1 MSTQPA
7 DSVRKASS
15 NHLDRKVAQYSLA
28 AAVAGVGILAL
39 TAPAMGEVV
48 VTKKTIHVPL
58 TQDGRLDFVSI
69 SMANNGID
77 NFTFSLVG
85 SATRVGREVGV
96 RGLGYTQSATPNAFI
111 AGGDFYARAMPL
123 ARGAEI
129 GPSGVFAHS
138 GLVEET
144 ASSRGDVYSRG
155 SWGGNPK
162 NKYVG
167 VRFQLN
173 GQTHFGWI
181 RLTVTSNVKLKK
193 PTLEA
198 TITGWGLR
206 NRGQQANQ
214 SRNGGDRGKCW
225 GADCAESRRPKNFTI
240 KINRDHRW
248 ACWREEQRACQCG
261 GAKKLLAVSE
271 NTATIRPSRGWKS
284 TAQKAGCEA
293 LNLFVK

>member
-15 NHLDRKVAQYSLA
+15 NHLDRKVTQYSLA

-198 TITGWGLR
+198 TITGWAYETVANKPIKAGTAATAGNAGEPTVRIQAPEELH
-206 NRGQQANQ
+206 NQDQPGPSLGMLARG
-214 SRNGGDRGKCW
+214 
-225 GADCAESRRPKNFTI
+225 AESLPMWR
-240 KINRDHRW
+240 
-248 ACWREEQRACQCG
+248 REETFGRQ
-261 GAKKLLAVSE
+261 
-271 NTATIRPSRGWKS
+271 
-284 TAQKAGCEA
+284 
-293 LNLFVK
+293 